1 MPTENPKQ
9 GYRACVGAESA
20 LLDELVDDVGDT
32 GIVLSAYLAQKRH
45 TVSGIGQQRSELAD
59 YRAVFAV

>member
-9 GYRACVGAESA
+9 GCRACGGAESA
-20 LLDELVDDVGDT
+20 LLDEPVDNVGDM
-32 GIVLSAYLAQKRH
+32 GIVMYTYLAQKRH
-45 TVSGIGQQRSELAD
+45 TVLGIGQQRSELAD